1 MSTHLQKLVKYLSE
15 GDYQPV
21 KGYNIIN
28 PSTHCIHEVAD
39 CDCPCKHETPE
50 CTCQTAECDC
60 QEITKQKGE
69 HVTSSGAQDW
79 MTPDEGHAG
88 KFGMKKPGLQPY
100 TSLVRRVGKV
110 PYFATRWRKTEVKGL
125 PAEVKIIPVD
135 NYTGD
140 LEQVYES
147 WELYVD
153 EKDERED
160 TKDLLLPLLGLQ
172 EFIKEDRKGIL
183 AQLGNRIIGLVSI
196 MVDELGEARI
206 SILTASPKEIEDG
219 KEEYV
224 EDALR
229 EGLETYASSREW
241 NLLHSHKEDMENLA
255 RQASLKKNYR
265 IEKGK
270 VKTQRDAKILAEK
283 QAMAVKMKEAG
294 RVPRTGDWLA
304 PGRGGWIKPEEY
316 VEQMGGGKK
325 GEKALEALQNKGGAQ
340 GSFDPI
346 KRRRGPTTMRKY
358 DPKDINFDV
367 EWSEGMT
374 LADGTRYDNT
384 LRDATE
390 IHLSKLPD
398 AKHQGWYR
406 DKNGLQITI
415 RSMGYKQSKQDAKWL
430 RNNVLATKMP
440 AVMDNLRGGVAAGD
454 QNAEALLFIAV
465 TGMRLGDESE
475 LTGTKGQVKNEE
487 TGEMEEQILPT
498 YGASTILGKHIALD
512 GDDIYIFAPLKTT
525 NREKHAGE
533 AVTKLPKI
541 NNKELADMLRSKGAA
556 ELVKNEDG
564 TTKGIKKV
572 GKNSAGVGIN
582 QGTMF
587 PKTNADSIQD
597 YMENWVTGPGGLD
610 LPKDAEGK
618 GFTPKDLRTLTGR
631 VTLGASMDRL
641 GVPTTQEEYNEFKSK
656 AIADVAKV
664 LGNTSKVAERS
675 YIDPVLFDVWPDQDD
690 LPSERFSPMGAE
702 VDFDDWDNLDYN
714 ADDDDEG
721 GADPY
726 SASWER

>member
-147 WELYVD
+147 WELYVN

-265 IEKGK
+265 LEKAK
-270 VKTQRDAKILAEK
+270 VKGQAEAKKQAAK
-283 QAMAVKMKEAG
+283 QAMAAKMKERG
-294 RVPRTGDWLA
+294 LVPKTGDWMA
-304 PGRGGWIKPEEY
+304 PGRGGWISPEEWAD
-316 VEQMGGGKK
+316 ENNIDLDSEK
-325 GEKALEALQNKGGAQ
+325 GQKALDALQNKGGAQ
-340 GSFDPI
+340 ASFDPE

-358 DPKDINFDV
+358 PPENIKAV

-390 IHLSKLPD
+390 IYLNTDPD
-398 AKHQGWYR
+398 AKHQGWYK
-406 DKNGLQITI
+406 DKNGKQMTL
-415 RSMGYKQSKQDAKWL
+415 RSLGYKQSKEDAKWL
-430 RNNVLATKMP
+430 RNNELAKNMP
-440 AVMDNLRGGVAAGD
+440 GVMDTLRGGVAAGD
-454 QNAEALLFIAV
+454 QNAEALLFITV

-475 LTGTKGQVKNEE
+475 LTGTRNPE
-487 TGEMEEQILPT
+487 TGEIAPT
-498 YGASTILGKHIALD
+498 YGASTITGKHIALD
-512 GDDIYIFAPLKTT
+512 GDNIYIFAPLKTT
-525 NREKHAGE
+525 NRDKFEGE
-533 AVTKLPKI
+533 SVTKLPKI

-556 ELVKNEDG
+556 ELVKKKDG
-564 TTKGIKKV
+564 TTGIKKV
-572 GKNSAGVGIN
+572 GKNSAGVGIS
-582 QGTMF
+582 QGAMF
-587 PKTNADSIQD
+587 PKANADSIGR

-610 LPKDAEGK
+610 LPKDADGK

-641 GVPTTQEEYNEFKSK
+641 GVPATKEQYNEFKAK
-656 AIADVAKV
+656 AIADVAKA
-664 LGNTSKVAERS
+664 LGNTPRVAEAS
-675 YIDPVLFDVWPDQDD
+675 YIDPVLFDAWPDQDD
-690 LPSERFSPMGAE
+690 LPSERFDDE
-702 VDFDDWDNLDYN
+702 VNVAIDFDDWDDSENN
-714 ADDDDEG
+714 
-721 GADPY
+721 
-726 SASWER
+726 